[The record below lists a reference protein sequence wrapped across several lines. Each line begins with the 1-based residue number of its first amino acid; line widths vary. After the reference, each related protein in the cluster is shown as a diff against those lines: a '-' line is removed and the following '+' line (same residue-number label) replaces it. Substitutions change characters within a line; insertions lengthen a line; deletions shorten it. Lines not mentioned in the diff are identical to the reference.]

1 MKQLKSK
8 FDFSVNAY
16 DELFMD
22 DKMRAENR
30 LPKIY
35 DLPIAEIDDFPEHP
49 YKVQDN
55 EDMDLLTESIRE
67 NGVLS
72 PVTVRQKEDG
82 RYEMISGHRR
92 KHACERLGLETIRA
106 EIVEMT
112 REEAVIAMVDSNCHR
127 SVIMPSE
134 KAFAYKMKYDAMKHQ
149 GTLSQD
155 GTRLRT
161 DEIIAQQSGESRNQI
176 QRFIRLTYLIKPI
189 LDRVDNNE
197 MAMGPAVELSY
208 LEPDD
213 QAAIF
218 DIMVDEEV
226 SPSMSQA
233 KQLRNLAE
241 NGFDIDIAYELLIR
255 QKPNQTEKISFSF
268 ARVGALIPSG
278 LNHDEAEDFVVKSLE
293 HYRQH
298 LKQKQQCR

>member
-8 FDFSVNAY
+8 FDFSANAY

-127 SVIMPSE
+127 SVILPSE
-134 KAFAYKMKYDAMKHQ
+134 KAFAYKMKMDAINHQ
-149 GTLSQD
+149 GVACGQLGHKSRDNISDTES
-155 GTRLRT
+155 GRT
-161 DEIIAQQSGESRNQI
+161 V
-176 QRFIRLTYLIKPI
+176 QRYIRLTYLVKPI
-189 LDRVDNNE
+189 LELIDSGK
-197 MAMGPAVELSY
+197 MSMGPAVELSY
-208 LEPDD
+208 LD
-213 QAAIF
+213 QEDQLAIY
-218 DIMVDEEV
+218 DIFQDEEV
-226 SPSMSQA
+226 LPSVSQA
-233 KQLRNLAE
+233 KKLHELSDE
-241 NGFDIDIAYELLIR
+241 GFDIDIAYGILTTA
-255 QKPNQTEKISFSF
+255 KPN
-268 ARVGALIPSG
+268 
-278 LNHDEAEDFVVKSLE
+278 
-293 HYRQH
+293 
-298 LKQKQQCR
+298 